1 MLHATGPF
9 FRLLLNPHFV
19 LVLLVGLA
27 AAEQGIQAL
36 AETAFTLCRHDLSF
50 LMKLLQAGP

>member
-1 MLHATGPF
+1 GGVFNATDPVF
-9 FRLLLNPHFV
+9 CLLLDPHFV

-36 AETAFTLCRHDLSF
+36 AETAFTLCRH
-50 LMKLLQAGP
+50 G